1 VRRQLAKLMFYR
13 WEFEILRIA
22 LFRNFVLDD
31 CAVASGVNADHG
43 IEIAGLSSAGLTP
56 ECGDAFE
63 HPKRRNSADSVA

>member
-31 CAVASGVNADHG
+31 
-43 IEIAGLSSAGLTP
+43 
-56 ECGDAFE
+56 
-63 HPKRRNSADSVA
+63 